1 MDRVRAQSV
10 IGGGAMRVGGIGA
23 VDVLLR
29 AGGQERRELEVDA
42 GDRRAVPQAAVLRL
56 AADDGLA
63 PGGGGGGREEKG
75 GAGGGGGGG
84 GERPQ
89 GRGGGGGGGKGGGGG
104 PGGQTGRMTRV

>member
-23 VDVLLR
+23 FDVLLR

-63 PGGGGGGREEKG
+63 WGVRVGSQRE
-75 GAGGGGGGG
+75 AGGTVDAGDGIAGDFTGTAHLAAPSRASDLPVLA
-84 GERPQ
+84 EI
-89 GRGGGGGGGKGGGGG
+89 GRAH
-104 PGGQTGRMTRV
+104 V